1 MDVSLVLN
9 PDAGRGTMPPEELR
23 RAVESAGHRVDLR
36 PIRTGDMADAVGNP
50 GDLVVVAGG
59 DGTVGR
65 AMKAMAGS
73 PVPLAILPTGT
84 ANNIATSLGIRGDP
98 HRIAASW
105 AGSEV
110 RPVDVGTA
118 RGPWGESRFVESV
131 GIGLLGHLIGPEVGD
146 ELAGT
151 DEARAEARR
160 AARTLRP
167 LERRVELDGRDLTGG
182 YLLLEA
188 MNIRCA
194 GPNLWLAGHAR
205 PGDGKLEIVRAL
217 ERDRAS
223 LVALADTF
231 GTSRST
237 LATERGNRLTIWC
250 RPDELHVD
258 DEHGTA
264 LGDWAGEAAVT
275 VSLGGARVGV
285 LR

>member
-1 MDVSLVLN
+1 MQVSLIFN
-9 PDAGRGTMPPEELR
+9 PEAGRGTMAPDQLR
-23 RAVESAGHRVDLR
+23 EAVASAGHQVELR
-36 PIRTGDMADAVGNP
+36 PIRTGAMAAALRDP
-50 GDLVVVAGG
+50 GDLVAVAGG

-98 HRIAASW
+98 GRIAASW
-105 AGSEV
+105 AGSQV
-110 RPVDVGTA
+110 RPVDVGLVA
-118 RGPWGESRFVESV
+118 GPWGEVRFVESV
-131 GIGLLGHLIGPEVGD
+131 GIGLLGHLIGPEIGD
-146 ELAGT
+146 DLDGT
-151 DEARAEARR
+151 EEARAEARR

-188 MNIRCA
+188 MNIRCT
-194 GPNLWLAGHAR
+194 GPNLWLADHAR
-205 PGDGKLEIVRAL
+205 SGDGKLEVVRAL
-217 ERDRAS
+217 ERDRSA
-223 LVALADTF
+223 LVALADAF
-231 GTSRST
+231 GTSRSN
-237 LATERGNRLTIWC
+237 LPSERGSRLTLWC

-264 LGDWAGEAAVT
+264 LGDWQGEAPVT
-275 VSLGGARVGV
+275 VSIGADRVGV